1 MTSKKTLIIFLTLIF
16 TSLFLFN
23 CEDNPTEPVPDPGRR
38 DYVWQA
44 DTIQVPFFYI
54 YRMWGSSPEDV
65 WAVGPGG
72 ALSTTIWH
80 YDGESWT
87 TDNISR
93 GVMPRCIWGTDK
105 DNVWIGSSE
114 NKIWNYN
121 GTNWSENIKFDVS
134 NGNGISFGDIWG
146 TSENNIYA
154 VGSSGYGE
162 NRIAT
167 IAHYNGKE
175 WALMEFP
182 EIHYNFVLIRKEDKT
197 SSSYFLLGH
206 SEHKMALF
214 EFDGKALKLIIE
226 KNQTSNS
233 ALGFEEINDELF
245 FVIDNTINKYQN
257 GEFTSIIEIESE
269 HFYGR
274 IFGRNKKDIFL
285 SMNNGFAHFNG
296 SEIEYICNFRNDMSS
311 DMIVFDKEIF
321 ILSNDLSKDLNI
333 IFRGKYFKN

>member
-146 TSENNIYA
+146 TSGNNIYA

-182 EIHYNFVLIRKEDKT
+182 EYQYYFVKICKGVKT
-197 SSSYFLLGH
+197 SNNYFLIGH
-206 SEHKMALF
+206 SEDSIGLF
-214 EFDGKALKLIIE
+214 ELDGKKLTQIIR
-226 KNQTSNS
+226 KGVGQDN
-233 ALGFEEINDELF
+233 LMKVEEINSELF
-245 FVIDNTINKYQN
+245 FAFNGTINRYKNNSFNPIYNYNQ
-257 GEFTSIIEIESE
+257 SIFS
-269 HFYGR
+269 GG
-274 IFGRNKKDIFL
+274 IFGRNQRDIFL
-285 SMNNGFAHFNG
+285 SMKYGLMHFNG
-296 SEIEYICNFRNDMSS
+296 DTIEYILEFNDEYFNDML
-311 DMIVFDKEIF
+311 IF
-321 ILSNDLSKDLNI
+321 NKKLFLITNNYKQNSNI
-333 IFRGKYFKN
+333 IYKGTLK